1 MPNFFDVIDHFL
13 YQSLAT
19 KVAFRQISDDE
30 YVAILP
36 EMLPEHIKIEF
47 LDQMKYLNEF
57 GYYNSKSVGH
67 SQQHLAWKP
76 RTWADFVKTAD
87 WSEARA

>member
-1 MPNFFDVIDHFL
+1 MPNFFDVTDHFL
-13 YQSLAT
+13 YQSLAK

-57 GYYNSKSVGH
+57 GCTCLLFEPCLCRFLIMMRDS
-67 SQQHLAWKP
+67 
-76 RTWADFVKTAD
+76 
-87 WSEARA
+87 